1 MITPNNVPKNRI
13 NPDMEAQFKKERSN
27 LIKKIKAQRA
37 ERQKLVGVK
46 NTGPQWDAITAQINE
61 TQVQI
66 DSLTR
71 SLGMTVKEF
80 PPQPTSGQV
89 AAQQKKQNGKRNFDK
104 PQRRSHRHNRISHV
118 NNLDNRKT
126 RATTVKE
133 ELLVGNYVTPPKLWP
148 TPNTNK

>member
-1 MITPNNVPKNRI
+1 MTAPTTVPQNRI

-27 LIKKIKAQRA
+27 LIKKIKGQRA
-37 ERQKLVGVK
+37 ERQKLIGVK
-46 NTGPQWDAITAQINE
+46 NTGPQWDAITAQINN

-89 AAQQKKQNGKRNFDK
+89 AAQQKKLSGKRDFGK
-104 PQRRSHRHNRISHV
+104 PQRRSPRHSRISHIK
-118 NNLDNRKT
+118 NLDNRKT
-126 RATTVKE
+126 LPPQGGEPYVGSHTV
-133 ELLVGNYVTPPKLWP
+133 PPKLWP